1 MERVWPAQNLWESA
15 RAEDLKLEL
24 QFQLLERWKNQ
35 EMLSFVNRDKTPR
48 QIFHS
53 ELLEIGFVD

>member
-15 RAEDLKLEL
+15 RAEDLKPEL

-35 EMLSFVNRDKTPR
+35 EMLSFVNRDKTPG

-53 ELLEIGFVD
+53 ELLETGFVD